1 MLDEA
6 ALASCEGPVAM
17 SSDKRRKKRVMLM
30 ASSLEYGAQQIVLE
44 TCAVAVGAK
53 GSGGCGYELSEIPSG
68 ERQG

>member
-1 MLDEA
+1 
-6 ALASCEGPVAM
+6 M

-53 GSGGCGYELSEIPSG
+53 GSGGCGYELSEMPSG